1 MVLSPQ
7 EKKDLIIVYLQPTSP
22 FRKIEDLASS
32 LKLFSYQNYETL
44 ISVKDITEFVKTG
57 KIDGITTNPTL
68 MYKSGIRDY
77 AKFIEDANKVSN
89 GLPIS
94 YEVISDSDNEILR
107 EAKILNILGINAW
120 VKIPVIKSN
129 GDSNIKL
136 INTCLADGIKINIT
150 AVFDV
155 SQLVGLIETSKDSCI
170 ISIFAGRIAD
180 AGIDPEEVVKTF
192 KQSELSEKTNLLW
205 ASTREA
211 FNIIQA
217 ERAGCDIVTVQ
228 PELLFKTNN

>member
-1 MVLSPQ
+1 
-7 EKKDLIIVYLQPTSP
+7 
-22 FRKIEDLASS
+22 
-32 LKLFSYQNYETL
+32 
-44 ISVKDITEFVKTG
+44 
-57 KIDGITTNPTL
+57 

-94 YEVISDSDNEILR
+94 YEVISDSDNEILK
-107 EAKILNILGINAW
+107 EAKILNLLGINAW
-120 VKIPVIKSN
+120 IKIPVIKSN

-155 SQLVGLIETSKDSCI
+155 FQLEGLIETSKDSCI

-228 PELLFKTNN
+228 PELLFKTNNFGKNLIEYSRETVQMFENDARSAGLFIIDSDKF

>member
-1 MVLSPQ
+1 
-7 EKKDLIIVYLQPTSP
+7 
-22 FRKIEDLASS
+22 
-32 LKLFSYQNYETL
+32 
-44 ISVKDITEFVKTG
+44 
-57 KIDGITTNPTL
+57 

-228 PELLFKTNN
+228 PELLFKTNNFGKNLIEYSRETVQMFENDARSAGLFIADPDKF